1 MTPNQPPK
9 PGKPDLKKA
18 TPTKS
23 DRDAKVPAAKGPIHK
38 GHPPTPKKGG
48 GGSAPAAPAIGH
60 VFAAPPLPQPGGPP
74 PVTAGN
80 PVQTAPP
87 ADMQQQYGRLDGKAL
102 ARAILGAFASQI
114 AQPGVKP

>member
-18 TPTKS
+18 TPTKT

-38 GHPPTPKKGG
+38 GAPPKKG
-48 GGSAPAAPAIGH
+48 GGSAPAAPPIGH
-60 VFAAPPLPQPGGPP
+60 VFAAPPALPRPGGPP
-74 PVTAGN
+74 PIAAGS